1 MVALESEFYF
11 PVASNFKINPSY
23 GYSCEYVIVMVMLS
37 DLVLSACE
45 VAVII
50 TVPAVIVVT
59 KPLLSTVAT
68 DVLELDHVTA
78 LFVALEGNIEAVS

>member
-1 MVALESEFYF
+1 MESEFYF

-23 GYSCEYVIVMVMLS
+23 GYSCEYVIVIVILP

-45 VAVII
+45 VAII
-50 TVPAVIVVT
+50 VTVPSAIAVT

-68 DVLELDHVTA
+68 DVLELLQVTV
-78 LFVALEGNIEAVS
+78 LLVALEGNTEAVS